1 MAKKVQLPKELT
13 RKQQSRAEREARQR
27 RYLLIGVGVVVA
39 IVIGL
44 LLAGVYNEQVLKPNQ
59 AVAKVNNTPITAQAF
74 QKRVRYQQFN
84 LLSHLSQLER
94 QRVQYEN
101 DPNSS
106 FMVSYIDQQKAQ
118 IQSLLTNPDLLGKN
132 VLDAM
137 IDEELTRQ
145 EAARRNIAVSA
156 AEVTQFIEQDSF
168 GFYRI
173 PPTPAPTSTPL
184 PTPSVPLTVTPA
196 PTLTP
201 VPSPTPISEADFNT
215 AYKNYLT
222 TLAEQ
227 AGMNEADFRRMVENE
242 LLRRKVQQAFVDE
255 APATADHIKLRYVQ
269 LESDP
274 AVQIASSFLEGGG
287 SFDKFY
293 VDVGSGQ
300 IISAT
305 NGETG
310 WMLVDNILQQF
321 DEPVA
326 NTLLGLT
333 ISQTTGVITNVYG
346 NAYVFQLVGRENRPL
361 DDSQR
366 TSKGQQAFEDW
377 LARQRQDP
385 AVVDYLNDR
394 YVDLVP
400 ALKLAY

>member
-1 MAKKVQLPKELT
+1 MTKKVQLPKEPT

-27 RYLLIGVGVVVA
+27 RYLLIGVGVVAA

-44 LLAGVYNEQVLKPNQ
+44 LLAGIYNDQVLKPNQ
-59 AVAKVNNTPITAQAF
+59 PVAKVNNTPITAQAF

-84 LLSHLSQLER
+84 LVSNLSQLER
-94 QRVQYEN
+94 QRAQYEN
-101 DPNSS
+101 DPNAS
-106 FMVSYIDQQKAQ
+106 FMVSYIDQQKTQ
-118 IQSLLTNPDLLGKN
+118 VQNLLTNPALLGKN

-145 EAARRNIAVSA
+145 EAARRNISVSA
-156 AEVTQFIEQDSF
+156 DEVTQFIEQEF
-168 GFYRI
+168 GFYST

-184 PTPSVPLTVTPA
+184 PTPSVPLTVTHE
-196 PTLTP
+196 PTRTP
-201 VPSPTPISEADFNT
+201 IPSPTPMSKADFDA

-222 TLAEQ
+222 MLAEQ
-227 AGMNEADFRRMVENE
+227 AGMNEADFRRMMENE

-255 APATADHIKLRYVQ
+255 APTVAEHLKLRYVR

-274 AVQIASSFLEGGG
+274 AIQIASSILEGGG

-293 VDVGSGQ
+293 ADVGSGQ

-310 WMLVDNILQQF
+310 WMLVDDIPQQF
-321 DEPVA
+321 DKPVA
-326 NTLLGLT
+326 DTLLGLT
-333 ISQTTGVITNVYG
+333 ISQTTSVITNVYG
-346 NAYVFQLVGRENRPL
+346 SAFVFQLVGRENRSL
-361 DDSQR
+361 DDAQR
-366 TSKGQQAFEDW
+366 TSRGQQAFEDW

-385 AVVDYLNDR
+385 TVVDYLNDR

-400 ALKLAY
+400 ALKTRY